1 MKDPDE
7 LLHLIALTL
16 VPQIGSVHSRI
27 LLETIG
33 SACEIFKS
41 KRSLLEKIPGIG
53 SIRAK
58 NISGFKDL
66 RRAEKELSFIER
78 YKIKPLLFNQPE
90 FPQRLKQCE
99 DPPVILF
106 YKGNADLNIKKVVS
120 IVGTRKQTD
129 YGRFQVEHY
138 LEAWKGIDMLIVSG
152 LAYGI
157 DQIAHRN
164 SLRLGLATVG
174 VLANGLDTIYPSS
187 HTSLAK
193 EMILNGGLITE
204 FLSGTKPDK
213 QNFPR
218 RNRIVAGM
226 CDALL
231 VVETD
236 IKGGSM
242 ITAEM
247 AGGYNREIFAL
258 PGRLT
263 DRKSAGCNRL
273 IRDNKARLS
282 SCPDDV
288 IEFMNWD
295 LEPRM
300 KQQFI
305 FPELNDDASLLWR
318 HLKEHGAIHVDR
330 LYTMSGLKRSSFHP
344 ALLNLEL
351 EGMVEQAPG
360 GVYVLKRNQ
369 V

>member
-7 LLHLIALTL
+7 LLYFIALTQ
-16 VPQIGSVHSRI
+16 VPQIGSVHARI
-27 LLETIG
+27 LLENFGTAG
-33 SACEIFKS
+33 EVFRA
-41 KRSLLEKIPGIG
+41 KRSLLEKIEGIG

-58 NISGFKDL
+58 NISNFKDL
-66 RRAEKELSFIER
+66 RKAEKELVFIEKYR
-78 YKIKPLLFNQPE
+78 ISPLMFHQDEYPK
-90 FPQRLKQCE
+90 RLKQCA

-106 YKGNADLNIKKVVS
+106 YRGNADLNAEKIIS
-120 IVGTRKQTD
+120 IVGTRKQTE
-129 YGRFQVEHY
+129 YGSHLVEHY
-138 LEAWKGIDMLIVSG
+138 LEALKNQGILIISG

-164 SLRLGLATVG
+164 SLRFGLPTVG
-174 VLANGLDTIYPSS
+174 VLANGLDIIYPSS
-187 HTSLAK
+187 HTSLAR

-242 ITAEM
+242 ITAEI
-247 AGGYNREIFAL
+247 AGGYNREIFAI
-258 PGRLT
+258 PGRVH
-263 DRKSAGCNRL
+263 DRKSAGCNCL

-282 SCPDDV
+282 TGPEDL

-295 LEPRM
+295 IEPRM
-300 KQQFI
+300 AQQFI
-305 FPELNDDASLLWR
+305 FPELGEDASVLLR
-318 HLKEHGAIHVDR
+318 LLQEQGAVHVDR
-330 LYTMSGLKRSSFHP
+330 LHAISGLMRSSFHS

-351 EGMVEQAPG
+351 EGIVEQLPG
-360 GVYVLKRNQ
+360 KYYVLRL
-369 V
+369 

>member
-7 LLHLIALTL
+7 LLYFIALTQ
-16 VPQIGSVHSRI
+16 VPQIGSVHARI
-27 LLETIG
+27 LLENFGTAG
-33 SACEIFKS
+33 EIFRA
-41 KRSLLEKIPGIG
+41 KRSLLEKIEGIG

-58 NISGFKDL
+58 NISNFKDL
-66 RRAEKELSFIER
+66 RKAEKELVFIEKYR
-78 YKIKPLLFNQPE
+78 ISPLMFHQDEYPK
-90 FPQRLKQCE
+90 RLKQCA

-106 YKGNADLNIKKVVS
+106 YRGNADLNAEKIIS
-120 IVGTRKQTD
+120 IVGTRKQTE
-129 YGRFQVEHY
+129 YGRYLVEQY
-138 LEAWKGIDMLIVSG
+138 LEAWKNQGILIISG

-157 DQIAHRN
+157 DQIAHKN
-164 SLRLGLATVG
+164 SLRFGLPTVG

-187 HTSLAK
+187 NTLLAR
-193 EMILNGGLITE
+193 EMISNGGLITE

-242 ITAEM
+242 ITAEI
-247 AGGYNREIFAL
+247 AGGYNREIFAI
-258 PGRLT
+258 PGRVH
-263 DRKSAGCNRL
+263 DRKSAGCNSL

-282 SCPDDV
+282 ASPEDL

-295 LEPRM
+295 IAPRM
-300 KQQFI
+300 AQQYI
-305 FPELNDDASLLWR
+305 FPELGKDASVLLR
-318 HLKEHGAIHVDR
+318 LLQEQGAVHVDR
-330 LYTMSGLKRSSFHP
+330 LHSISGLMRSSFHS

-351 EGMVEQAPG
+351 EGIIEQIPG
-360 GVYVLKRNQ
+360 KYYILRL
-369 V
+369 